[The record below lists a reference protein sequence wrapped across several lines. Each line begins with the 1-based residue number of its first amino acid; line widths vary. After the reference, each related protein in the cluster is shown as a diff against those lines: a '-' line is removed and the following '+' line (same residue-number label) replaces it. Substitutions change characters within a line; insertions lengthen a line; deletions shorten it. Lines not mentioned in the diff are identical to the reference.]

1 MSSNRVPVNTLI
13 RRIQSIFERFV
24 VLDTLLFALLML
36 LKLYWFNR
44 LLSVLYMDMTR
55 KDLMIEAGAVLLVS
69 FWCIWLPPRAR
80 NMTLAV
86 LNLAL
91 SLLLYGDVVYYR
103 YFQDLITVPVL
114 LQAGQVDSL
123 GDSIG
128 ELLRLPDFWLFAD
141 LPLLFALAIA
151 LLWKGDSKA
160 AKSSLLPRR
169 RRLLQRGAAGIVAL
183 CLGAGL
189 FFGGVHHATET
200 WAKGLFQKNWW
211 NLSIYNVTGGLG
223 FHGYDVYRYA
233 KLNWFGAE
241 TVTAE
246 QRSDTEQWL
255 AELDAERS
263 PLQQDS
269 LFGAYEGSN
278 VLILQMEALQ
288 SFVLGQSIG
297 GKEITPNL
305 NALMESSAHWTR
317 FYHQTA
323 QGRTSDADF
332 GANCSLLPLQ
342 SGSVFIQYASHQFGC
357 MPQQLK
363 EQGYSTN
370 VFHAYQ
376 GGFWNRNVMYANMK
390 YDAFYS
396 LKHFKLDEPL
406 GWALGDKS
414 FYRQSMEV
422 ISELEQPFHAFLI
435 SLTSHHPF
443 KLPQAVRELDTEEL
457 DGTIMGDYL
466 QSIHYADAALGEL
479 IQHLKDN
486 GLWDNTI
493 LALYGDHDNSLTD
506 WELYD
511 RFMANPDS
519 KLEREQTV
527 KGVPFILHLPDN
539 GQAGPRDAV
548 GGQLDIAPTLL
559 HLLGISAQEKGM
571 LGMPLLTD
579 TQDVTGHIVVQ
590 RNGSWTDGDYYY
602 MPPEDGITGEGFCY
616 SVKDGDLA
624 DSALCQPITL
634 KSEQQLTISD
644 RIIMGDLLRHI
655 YSGRAVEVMGETS
668 DPGKTGDFNDS
679 NDAEHSGESDAFTD
693 ISDFG
698 SSDVS
703 SDASTRSS
711 EQRNRGEG

>member
-1 MSSNRVPVNTLI
+1 MSSYKTRGNQLI
-13 RRIQSIFERFV
+13 GRIQSSLERLI
-24 VLDTLLFALLML
+24 VLDTLLFAGLML

-69 FWCIWLPPRAR
+69 FWCLWLPVRAR
-80 NMTLAV
+80 NLALV
-86 LNLAL
+86 LLNLAL
-91 SLLLYGDVVYYR
+91 SLLLYADVIYYR

-128 ELLRLPDFWLFAD
+128 ELLRFRDFWLFAD
-141 LPLLFALAIA
+141 LPFLLAFAAA
-151 LLWKGDSKA
+151 LLWKGNSKKTA
-160 AKSSLLPRR
+160 RSQLPGK
-169 RRLLQRGAAGIVAL
+169 RRLLQRGAAGIAAL
-183 CLGAGL
+183 SLGAGL

-255 AELDAERS
+255 AELDAEKE
-263 PLQQDS
+263 LLHQDS
-269 LFGAYEGSN
+269 LFGAYAQSN
-278 VLILQMEALQ
+278 IVLVQVEALQ
-288 SFVLGQSIG
+288 SYVLGQSIG
-297 GKEITPNL
+297 GKEITPHL
-305 NALMESSAHWTR
+305 NELMKSSPYWTS

-332 GANCSLLPLQ
+332 SANCSLMPLQ
-342 SGSVFIQYASHQFGC
+342 SGSVFIQYASHQYHC
-357 MPQQLK
+357 LPEQLK
-363 EQGYSTN
+363 EQGYSTS

-376 GGFWNRNVMYANMK
+376 GGFWNRNMMYANMK

-422 ISELEQPFHAFLI
+422 ISKLEQPFHAFMI
-435 SLTSHHPF
+435 SLSSHHPY
-443 KLPQAVRELDTEEL
+443 KLPQAIRELDTEEL

-479 IQHLKDN
+479 IEQLKNN
-486 GLWDNTI
+486 GLWENTI
-493 LALYGDHDNSLTD
+493 FALYGDHDNSITD
-506 WELYD
+506 WGLYS
-511 RFMANPDS
+511 RFMADPQS
-519 KLEREQTV
+519 KLEQEQMA
-527 KGVPFILHLPDN
+527 KDVPFILHLPDN
-539 GQAGPRDAV
+539 SHAGPREAA
-548 GGQLDIAPTLL
+548 GGQLDIAPTML

-579 TQDVTGHIVVQ
+579 MEAGTDHIIVQ
-590 RNGSWTDGDYYY
+590 RNGSGTDGEHYYL
-602 MPPEDGITGEGFCY
+602 PPEDGITGEGSCY
-616 SVKDGDLA
+616 SVQNGKLA
-624 DSALCQPITL
+624 ENALCQSI
-634 KSEQQLTISD
+634 KQKAEMQLIISD
-644 RIIMGDLLRHI
+644 RIVIGDLLR
-655 YSGRAVEVMGETS
+655 YLYNGRTLEAMG
-668 DPGKTGDFNDS
+668 K
-679 NDAEHSGESDAFTD
+679 
-693 ISDFG
+693 ISDSG
-698 SSDVS
+698 NTGNSARHSS
-703 SDASTRSS
+703 R
-711 EQRNRGEG
+711 